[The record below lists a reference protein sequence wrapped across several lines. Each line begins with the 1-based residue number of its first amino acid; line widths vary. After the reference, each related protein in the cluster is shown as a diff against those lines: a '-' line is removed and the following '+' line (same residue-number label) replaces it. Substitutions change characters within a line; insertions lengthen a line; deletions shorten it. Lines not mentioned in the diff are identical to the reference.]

1 MNHHNSGAGASATVS
16 SADGDD
22 EIDDDDDGA
31 EMALVNAKITQMD
44 SALPEA
50 EPSGMCSVLR
60 PYVA

>member
-16 SADGDD
+16 SDGDD

-50 EPSGMCSVLR
+50 EPSGMWSVLR

>member
-1 MNHHNSGAGASATVS
+1 MS
-16 SADGDD
+16 SDGDD

-50 EPSGMCSVLR
+50 EPSGMWSVLR